1 MGTRGKTSTAG
12 IIVKSVPT
20 LRERLPAP
28 SELTSDQA
36 ATWRAVVSSRP
47 VDWFDA
53 GSAPLLAAYCRTDDA
68 QRVLATAIVAFDVNA
83 LSTPEVKAQPRS
95 GDCWRCRRRKQSSQS
110 SWPRQCGCPS
120 MHDAVSTPRP
130 RRRAMGN
137 RRRGYGPTNEGE
149 AQRGRRC
156 CHLDRKALPRAERLH
171 GRSADQVVRISA
183 RDHQGYL

>member
-83 LSTPEVKAQPRS
+83 LSTPEGSARF
-95 GDCWRCRRRKQSSQS
+95 RRLL
-110 SWPRQCGCPS
+110 
-120 MHDAVSTPRP
+120 AVQ
-130 RRRAMGN
+130 
-137 RRRGYGPTNEGE
+137 E
-149 AQRGRRC
+149 AQAKLAIKLATSMRLSQHARRSV
-156 CHLDRKALPRAERLH
+156 DAA
-171 GRSADQVVRISA
+171 ATAA
-183 RDHQGYL
+183 RDGQSAARLWANE